1 MQLCSWGEGGQRPKS
16 RPQTAWCGDC
26 LGHTEKEYSPSWSL
40 FGRVYCLSNM
50 RDLAGTTEQPFNSR
64 GQRCVQ
70 RADNLVA
77 TFWLFFSRHSRK
89 LHSHVTALLGHS
101 SAGHSAITLS
111 SGGRKQIPVFLS
123 PLRFDFESQLCA
135 RDKTQKCGT
144 GCAEGPGTDR
154 LRARI

>member
-1 MQLCSWGEGGQRPKS
+1 MQQCSWGEGGQRPES
-16 RPQTAWCGDC
+16 RLETAWCGNH
-26 LGHTEKEYSPSWSL
+26 LGHTEGEYSSSWSL

-77 TFWLFFSRHSRK
+77 TFWFFTTDSRK

-101 SAGHSAITLS
+101 STGHSAISLS
-111 SGGRKQIPVFLS
+111 SRGRKQIPVFLS
-123 PLRFDFESQLCA
+123 PSQLCA
-135 RDKTQKCGT
+135 GDKTQNCGT

-154 LRARI
+154 LRAKI